1 MLKESGGETLRQE
14 VTALKELDLQ
24 ALAARAITSKLIKQG
39 LLPKRNMTRDTDL
52 EQLDSQY
59 PLHAA
64 ARKEGLYTEL
74 HICPGATISETIVE
88 RVGHQLLSS
97 KILAEDMAASINALN
112 ELVRPEDAS
121 ANKGRKAAR
130 AKEQDNVNAADPA
143 PRRTNADVKPAPSE
157 PNIAADDDFDD
168 DVSDTGPRNWDAMV
182 ASGSDTEDEGTARN
196 TDDDFL
202 PSLATGF
209 IPAREGDD
217 WSDGD
222 AEFPDSGTKGPPKSM
237 RKNRRGQRERR
248 AYVILC

>member
-1 MLKESGGETLRQE
+1 MLKESGGDTLRQE

-39 LLPKRNMTRDTDL
+39 LLPKRNMTADVDT

-64 ARKEGLYTEL
+64 ARKEGLYTKL
-74 HICPGATISETIVE
+74 QICPGATISEAIVE

-97 KILAEDMAASINALN
+97 KVLAEDMAVSVNALN
-112 ELVRPEDAS
+112 ALVYPEDAS
-121 ANKGRKAAR
+121 AGKGKKAAQT
-130 AKEQDNVNAADPA
+130 KEQDNVDAADPA
-143 PRRTNADVKPAPSE
+143 PRRTKADVTPAPSE

-168 DVSDTGPRNWDAMV
+168 ASDTGPRNWDAMV
-182 ASGSDTEDEGTARN
+182 ASGSDTEDEGTAQ
-196 TDDDFL
+196 TTYDDFL